1 MVDSYL
7 SENLVCPI
15 CRNNLFLNGQKIQ
28 CKIDCLYSKDI
39 PQIYGKLILID
50 PEKSIIDFDY
60 LLKAEAQSPI
70 KRNLKNHNLKR
81 RIKDILWGNAKR
93 SKDNFQFI
101 TEKLS
106 TISKPYILVV
116 GGGTIGDGMDKLYE
130 NYSDSICSFDVFYSD
145 FIDIIADGHQ
155 IPFVDGLFDL
165 VIIQAVL
172 EHVLEPKIVV
182 AEIYRVLKS
191 NGIVY
196 AETPFLQQVHE
207 GAYDYTRF
215 TELGHINLFNHF
227 KVLKSGY
234 LNGLGTSLL
243 WSIDYISRGLF
254 RSKIVGKIFKILFF
268 WVRFLDYL
276 VPSGNNIDGACGLYY
291 VGEKSEKKLKPK
303 EILKLYKGAQ

>member
-1 MVDSYL
+1 MIDSYIK
-7 SENLVCPI
+7 ENLICPI
-15 CRNNLFLNGQKIQ
+15 CKDKLFQNGIRFE
-28 CKIDCLYSKDI
+28 CNMDCLYKKDI
-39 PQIYGKLILID
+39 PQIYGKYILID
-50 PEKSIIDFDY
+50 PEKSIIDFDN
-60 LLKAEAQSPI
+60 LLKVEAQSPI

-81 RIKDILWGNAKR
+81 NIKAILWGNANK

-101 TEKLS
+101 SDKLS
-106 TISKPYILVV
+106 IISKPYILIV
-116 GGGTIGDGMDKLYE
+116 GGGTIGDGMDELYE
-130 NYSDSICSFDVFYSD
+130 KHIDNICSFDVFYSD
-145 FIDIIADGHQ
+145 SIDIIADGHQ
-155 IPFVDGLFDL
+155 IPFADRVFDV

-182 AEIYRVLKS
+182 EEIYRVLKS
-191 NGIVY
+191 DGIVY

-243 WSIDYISRGLF
+243 WSIDYISRGVF
-254 RSKIVGKIFKILFF
+254 RSKTIGKIFKILFF

-276 VPSGNNIDGACGLYY
+276 IPSVNNIDGACGLYY
-291 VGEKSEKKLKPK
+291 IGEKSEKRLKPK
-303 EILKLYKGAQ
+303 EILKFYKGAQ

>member
-1 MVDSYL
+1 MIDSYL
-7 SENLVCPI
+7 RENLACPI
-15 CRNNLFLNGQKIQ
+15 CRNNILLNDQKLG
-28 CKIDCLYSKDI
+28 CKIDCLYSGDI
-39 PQIYGKLILID
+39 PQIQGKYILID
-50 PEKSIIDFDY
+50 PEKSIIDFEH

-70 KRNLKNHNLKR
+70 HRNLKNHNFKRSLKN
-81 RIKDILWGNAKR
+81 IFWGNAKK
-93 SKDNFQFI
+93 SKENFHFI
-101 TEKLS
+101 SEKIS
-106 TISKPYILVV
+106 VISKPYILII
-116 GGGTIGDGMDKLYE
+116 GGGTIGDGMDDFYK
-130 NYSDSICSFDVFYSD
+130 NYSTNICSFDVFYSD
-145 FIDIIADGHQ
+145 NIDIIADGHQ
-155 IPFVDGLFDL
+155 IPFVDGVFDL

-182 AEIYRVLKS
+182 EEIYRVLKS
-191 NGIVY
+191 DGIVY

-254 RSKIVGKIFKILFF
+254 RSKIAGKMFKLLFF

-276 VPSGNNIDGACGLYY
+276 IPSGNNIDGACGLYY
-291 VGEKSEKKLKPK
+291 IGEKSDEILKPK
-303 EILKLYKGAQ
+303 EILKFYKGAQ